1 MKILSL
7 HIDGFGKLNDRDLSF
22 EDGLNVVYGKNEA
35 GKSTLHTFIRGML
48 FGIERQRGR
57 ASKND
62 TYTRFEPWSGSGTY
76 QGWLRVES
84 QGEIFRIERKFQKG
98 NKNLTIIN
106 ETKGCEE
113 APTAALW
120 ERLRCGLSETA
131 YSNTISI
138 GQLKSA
144 TDGGMV
150 SELRNYI
157 ANLNTSGSI
166 ALNITKASALLKSQ
180 RREMAARLTPEAARR
195 YAALMGEIRTTEH
208 EISDPRY
215 AGRLSDSQA
224 ELTRLKEELNN
235 RRSEKESLLEKAAR
249 GHQILSGSHFTDES
263 SIQEQLH
270 QTRDAYEEYR
280 QKLSQCSGRFQTAG
294 TILCLLTS
302 ILLALGMGLCMRKPE
317 LIRKMITRFGPE
329 NAGTSPAFFTFLTIF
344 CGVCSTVFLALVL
357 LQIQSRRR
365 LKRELA
371 SVTDYLSGVLKEH
384 LGDPSISEESIRRL
398 EQRIS
403 ELLRLE
409 KAVQQSETAL
419 KRLTGEIE
427 QLQQRETGLF
437 KEIERVQHLQ
447 WELEQKLE
455 RLSAC
460 RSEAEGLKH
469 VLAENERIQEEL
481 DALDL
486 AQDTLTRLSST
497 IRDSFGLYLNKT
509 ASELITGITGGIY
522 TSMSIDQDLNIFMN
536 TPSHLVPAE
545 QVSSGTMDQIYLAV
559 RLAAAKLVQPD
570 GEQMPLIFDDS
581 FALYD
586 DERLK
591 TALKWLSKTFK
602 GQIILFTCHQRE
614 AQLLTASQTAFHYL
628 TL

>member
-7 HIDGFGKLNDRDLSF
+7 HIDGFGKLSDRDLSF
-22 EDGLNVVYGKNEA
+22 EDGLNVIYGKNEA

-57 ASKND
+57 ASRND
-62 TYTRFEPWSGSGTY
+62 TYSRFEPWSGTGAY
-76 QGWLRVES
+76 QGWLRLES
-84 QGEIFRIERKFQKG
+84 QGEIFRIERRFQKG
-98 NKNLTIIN
+98 NKNLTIVN

-113 APTAALW
+113 TPTAALW

-166 ALNITKASALLKSQ
+166 ALNITRASTLLKSQ
-180 RREMAARLTPEAARR
+180 RREMAAKLVPEAAKR
-195 YAALMGEIRTTEH
+195 YAALLGEIRTIEH
-208 EISDPRY
+208 EISNPRY
-215 AGRLSDSQA
+215 QNRLTSCQA
-224 ELTRLKEELNN
+224 ELAQLKEELE
-235 RRSEKESLLEKAAR
+235 SHQTEKESLLEKTAR
-249 GHQILSGSHFTDES
+249 GRQILLGKHFTDEA
-263 SIQEQLH
+263 SIQDQLR
-270 QTRDAYEEYR
+270 QTQEAYREYR
-280 QKLSQCSGRFQTAG
+280 EKTAKAEGRFQTAG
-294 TILCLLTS
+294 TALCFLTS
-302 ILLALGMGLCMRKPE
+302 GVLALGMGLCIKKPE
-317 LIRKMITRFGPE
+317 LIRELLTRFGPE
-329 NAGTSPAFFTFLTIF
+329 HAGNSPAFFTFLTAL
-344 CGVCSTVFLALVL
+344 CGIGGAVFLAISLMQL
-357 LQIQSRRR
+357 WNRQQ
-365 LKRELA
+365 LKRERS
-371 SVTDYLSGVLKEH
+371 SVTEFLCGVLKEH
-384 LGDPSISEESIRRL
+384 LGEASISDEAILRL
-398 EQRIS
+398 EQHIS

-409 KAVQQSETAL
+409 RAVYQSEHAL
-419 KRLTGEIE
+419 KQLTGEIQ
-427 QLQQRETGLF
+427 QLQSHEAELS
-437 KEIERVQHLQ
+437 KEIETGQRLQ

-455 RLSAC
+455 RLSVC

-469 VLAENERIQEEL
+469 VLTENERVQEEL

-509 ASELITGITGGIY
+509 ASELIAGITGGIY

-545 QVSSGTMDQIYLAV
+545 QVSSGAMDQIYLAV
-559 RLAAAKLVQPD
+559 RLAAAKLIQTE

-586 DERLK
+586 DERLQ

-602 GQIILFTCHQRE
+602 GQMILFTCHQRE
-614 AQLLTASQTAFHYL
+614 ARLLTANQVDFHYL